1 MLEHLCR
8 VDGTWAYYK
17 DRWGSLSERREA
29 HGAAFVVL
37 FGIVE
42 GQAAR
47 NALAGYPVRDTG
59 IPTFWPALNP
69 EAEGFYH
76 DNGAWPLGENF
87 FLQAMAVAHTED
99 TTELQTAML
108 ARSCVDDGTF
118 HEVLDFRD
126 GHRAHGPSQLWTA
139 AAFLGVCLRQE
150 LPLLDPDAYTEV
162 VAPR

>member
-1 MLEHLCR
+1 
-8 VDGTWAYYK
+8 
-17 DRWGSLSERREA
+17 
-29 HGAAFVVL
+29 
-37 FGIVE
+37 
-42 GQAAR
+42 
-47 NALAGYPVRDTG
+47 
-59 IPTFWPALNP
+59 
-69 EAEGFYH
+69 
-76 DNGAWPLGENF
+76 
-87 FLQAMAVAHTED
+87 MAVAHTED